1 MAWWPHCD
9 IHLRGLRPL
18 TDYIYIYN
26 IREYPLRGWSSSDKS
41 SDDPHKYLI
50 RSYETRRCVIRSCL
64 WFCYIYSIGESKFMQ
79 SDSVN
84 SVDSV
89 DLINDQFNEYQSLL
103 SLKEKKLKIL
113 VDLDNDNECNELI
126 SLLGEIKDKDIV
138 L

>member
-1 MAWWPHCD
+1 
-9 IHLRGLRPL
+9 
-18 TDYIYIYN
+18 
-26 IREYPLRGWSSSDKS
+26 
-41 SDDPHKYLI
+41 
-50 RSYETRRCVIRSCL
+50 
-64 WFCYIYSIGESKFMQ
+64 MQ
-79 SDSVN
+79 SD

-89 DLINDQFNEYQSLL
+89 DLINDQFNDYQLVL